1 MKVIKK
7 FEEIYEAVQNL
18 GQKKTISVAMADDV
32 SVLEAVKVA
41 DEKGVAKFLLVG
53 NQLKVKMI
61 ASQVGYDLKDEDIIP
76 AYTDEEIASKSV
88 ELVRRGKAEILMK
101 GHISTPILMK
111 AVLNKE
117 TGLRTGNVLS
127 HVAVAEVSTY
137 HKLILLSDGGIN
149 ILPDLETKIA
159 ILNNMVFVTNRL
171 GIVRPNIAALCPI
184 EKVNPKIQETVDAAE
199 LQEMSERGEFGEIV
213 LEGPIAMDVA
223 LSAKA
228 AERKGI
234 KSRIAGKTDAFL
246 VPNITTGN
254 AVIKVLMFLANAK
267 IGGLVIGAKV
277 PIILLSRS
285 DKPEEKL
292 NSIALSIMV
301 SD

>member
-1 MKVIKK
+1 MIKT

-18 GQKKTISVAMADDV
+18 GQKKTISVAMAEDF

-41 DEKGVAKFLLVG
+41 EEKGVSKFLLVG
-53 NQLKVKMI
+53 DQEKTKKI
-61 ASQVGYDLKDEDIIP
+61 ASQVGYDVKDEDIIP
-76 AYTDEEIASKSV
+76 AYNDEEIASKSV
-88 ELVRRGKAEILMK
+88 ELIREGKAEILMK

-127 HVAVAEVSTY
+127 HVAVVEVSAY
-137 HKLILLSDGGIN
+137 PRLILLSDGGIN
-149 ILPDLETKIA
+149 IIPDLEAKKL
-159 ILNNMVFVTNRL
+159 ILDNMITVAYRL
-171 GIVRPNIAALCPI
+171 GIVKPNIAALCPI
-184 EKVNPKIQETVDAAE
+184 EKVNPKIQETVDATE
-199 LQEMSERGEFGEIV
+199 LQKMAENGEFGNVI

-246 VPNITTGN
+246 VPNITSGN
-254 AVIKVLMFLANAK
+254 AVIKVLMLLANAK
-267 IGGLVIGAKV
+267 VGGLVIGAKV

-292 NSIALSIMV
+292 NSIALSILA
-301 SD
+301 SG

>member
-1 MKVIKK
+1 MIKT

-18 GQKKTISVAMADDV
+18 GKKKTISVATADDV

-53 NQLKVKMI
+53 NQEKIKKI
-61 ASQVGYDLKDEDIIP
+61 ASQVGYDVEDEDIIP

-88 ELVRRGKAEILMK
+88 ELVRDGKAEILMK

-117 TGLRTGNVLS
+117 TGLRMGNVLS
-127 HVAVAEVSTY
+127 HVAVVEVSTY

-149 ILPDLETKIA
+149 ITPDFETKIA
-159 ILNNMVFVTNRL
+159 ILNNMVFVANRL
-171 GIVRPNIAALCPI
+171 GIVKPNIAALCPI
-184 EKVNPKIQETVDAAE
+184 EKVNPIIQETVDAVK
-199 LQEMSERGEFGEIV
+199 LQEMSEKGEFGDIV

-223 LSAKA
+223 LSANA

-234 KSRIAGKTDAFL
+234 NSRIAGKTDAFL
-246 VPNITTGN
+246 VPNITSGN

-267 IGGLVIGAKV
+267 VGGLVIGAKV

-292 NSIALSIMV
+292 NSIALSILV
-301 SD
+301 SN